1 MANYQSVVPAKM
13 GQALISGGTTL
24 LYTCPASSIAML
36 KDFDVANQ
44 GSTTVSVT
52 VWAVPSGGSVGPAY
66 VIVPAIPLPAN
77 SILQWTG
84 TQVMNA
90 GDTIQAVAAG
100 GGLVSMKCS
109 GGVAT

>member
-44 GSTTVSVT
+44 GGTTVAVT
-52 VWAVPSGGSVGPAY
+52 VWVVPSGGSPSAAY
-66 VIVPAIPLPAN
+66 VIVPAISLPAN

-84 TQVMNA
+84 TQVLGA
-90 GDTIQAVAAG
+90 GDTIQAAATG
-100 GGLVSMKCS
+100 GSPVSMRCS